1 MTRTFAAL
9 VLAWAAVGHGANRP
23 RVAALDFNVI
33 GLDPKLGSFY
43 AEHLSV
49 RLEGQGLRVTTQRD
63 VASVLSLERQKQ
75 LLGCAEDSS
84 ACMAELAGALGVD
97 ALVTGQVAKFGKSFQ
112 VNLRILRARDAEALF
127 VFSRLVKTEEELLE
141 ALNDAGGEAARK
153 LLPDAPVAETRPSV
167 GPADTA
173 PAPSPVEVT
182 SSGPS
187 KPVRA
192 GPWVVVGAGAAALV
206 AGAVFVGRA
215 AAAQVQ
221 LQAEPVESFTPEAAR
236 GLAQAR
242 TTEQWVGVACLA
254 LGAAAVG
261 GGLAWHF
268 QSADDSSVSLAFTG
282 TGFLVEAR
290 W

>member
-9 VLAWAAVGHGANRP
+9 ALAWAAVGHAADRP

-33 GLDPKLGSFY
+33 GLDQKLGSFY

-49 RLEGQGLRVTTQRD
+49 RLEGLGLRVTTQRD

-97 ALVTGQVAKFGKSFQ
+97 ALATGQVARIGKSFQ
-112 VNLRILRARDAEALF
+112 VNLRFLRARDAEALF
-127 VFSRLVKTEEELLE
+127 VFSRLVKTEEDLLE
-141 ALNDAGGEAARK
+141 ALNDASAEAAKK
-153 LLPDAPVAETRPSV
+153 LVPDAPVADARPSV
-167 GPADTA
+167 EPAGA
-173 PAPSPVEVT
+173 LAEPSPVEVT
-182 SSGPS
+182 ASGAS

-192 GPWVVVGAGAAALV
+192 GRWVVVGAGAAALV

-236 GLAQAR
+236 ALAQAR

-254 LGAAAVG
+254 LGAGAVA

-268 QSADDSSVSLAFTG
+268 LSQDEASASVAFTG
-282 TGFLVEAR
+282 TGVLLEAR